1 MPGLLQQS
9 RSRRW
14 MLGTL
19 AGLAVPVIL
28 PARAAQ
34 QNAPQ
39 GELLFIRAGDI
50 YQWTPDGET
59 RLVADGNAQSPRWAP
74 DRLSI
79 LYVQN
84 GGSYSN
90 LVLYDLPTQQAHLL
104 TDNESTAEKGSPEYV
119 GGCSI
124 VVDPDWAR
132 AGLIGFASDI
142 QSTTGEMQL
151 WLMGGPGQSPSLA
164 PNDGTVSGNIEGV
177 SLSSGG
183 SLAAFTVTEN
193 ESTYVALRD
202 LISGENFRLIDGAE
216 GAYDPSLAPDAKA
229 VVASLRDRNGTS
241 DIWLV
246 ERDTGM
252 QSRITQG
259 QQAVGATW
267 SPDGR
272 WIAYIHATGETF
284 QIKAV
289 PLDEQRAQATGD
301 PRALVDHADIDAT
314 SGLSWQ

>member
-1 MPGLLQQS
+1 MMRGFLRQP

-14 MLGTL
+14 LLGAL
-19 AGLAVPVIL
+19 AGLAAPVAVP
-28 PARAAQ
+28 AGATQMAG
-34 QNAPQ
+34 PQ
-39 GELLFIRAGDI
+39 GQILYTRAGDI
-50 YQWTPDGET
+50 YQWTPEGEEK
-59 RLVADGNAQSPRWAP
+59 LIADGNAQTPRWAP
-74 DRLSI
+74 DRLSV

-90 LVLYDLPTQQAHLL
+90 LVLFDLPTQQAHLL

-124 VVDPDWAR
+124 VVDPDWSLS
-132 AGLIGFASDI
+132 GLIGFASDI
-142 QSTTGEMQL
+142 QSTAGEMRL
-151 WLMGGPGQSPSLA
+151 WLMGGPGRDPGLA
-164 PNDGTVSGNIEGV
+164 PDDGTVNGNIEGV

-183 SLAAFTVTEN
+183 SIAAFTVTEN

-202 LISGENFRLIDGAE
+202 LVSGENFRLVD
-216 GAYDPSLAPDAKA
+216 GAYDPTLAPDAKI
-229 VVASLRDRNGTS
+229 VGASFRDRDGTS

-246 ERDTGM
+246 ERATGM
-252 QSRITQG
+252 QSRLTQG
-259 QQAVGATW
+259 EQAGGATW

-272 WIAYIHATGETF
+272 WIAYIHATDETF

-289 PLDEQRAQATGD
+289 PLDEQQARASGA
-301 PRALVDHADIDAT
+301 PRTLVDHADIDAT